1 MTHARDTGPVANV
14 PLNAKLQDD
23 RDHSWSSWQ
32 ATTLAPALAF
42 LSCVLFSCNGEL
54 LQYLQVHT
62 AAGSH
67 ISPLMNLILC
77 HLGGLIFVPQFVC
90 RRGPSGVGVAL
101 PTSKGKGGMSVQAGS
116 FLLAFVLMSYNY
128 AWLVSARYLAV
139 GLTNAIFQ
147 TSVAF
152 VYLCGV
158 TIFRDTAFAPAQI
171 IGVALCL
178 LGSALASGLGGD
190 RTSASHQVV
199 IGVLLALFASLGN
212 TIYQVLFKYLF
223 GHLKN
228 DARFLVQIG
237 AWCSLWHV
245 VAIFPLVLLAHV
257 VGFETIEIPHGTLAV
272 IGTFAS
278 ACIAST
284 VNALYICIV
293 MWGSSM
299 LLPCASM
306 FSVPFTVALD
316 MLLHGIRPSRLEMLG
331 HTMVVASVVLILD
344 LHKAFRYGGLNPATA
359 SKLRNSPKQSPAEER
374 NDQTEPEMEVAP

>member
-1 MTHARDTGPVANV
+1 MGQHREDPANV
-14 PLNAKLQDD
+14 PLTSDAPGSPRRLGPYSTLHLQ
-23 RDHSWSSWQ
+23 R
-32 ATTLAPALAF
+32 LAPILAII
-42 LSCVLFSCNGEL
+42 SCVLFSFNGEL
-54 LQYLQVHT
+54 LQFLQLH
-62 AAGSH
+62 ASNEGN
-67 ISPLMNLILC
+67 ISPMLNLIIC
-77 HLGGLIFVPQFVC
+77 HSGGLLFAPHFLFWKPL
-90 RRGPSGVGVAL
+90 GFSEGL
-101 PTSKGKGGMSVQAGS
+101 GMNVQMGS
-116 FLLAFVLMSYNY
+116 LLIAFLLMGYNY
-128 AWLVSARYLAV
+128 LWLQGARYLTV